1 VARSNRQRSRE
12 PPELPLGSSRRTPP
26 RERAPASL
34 PNRAP
39 LGDRLALSASSQA
52 AAARAPAALCWG
64 SSRRP
69 PPREREPASLPNRV
83 SGIVE
88 SLPNRLP
95 RGALESAEIVR
106 ARRDF
111 SAGDISAESSDS
123 WRARIG
129 RDRASRRSSPL
140 GSSRRTPPRER
151 APAFLPSPRR
161 VRLLPPGRRPPSAL
175 RWGSSLSSRA
185 KGSPASLPNRVSRN
199 SRRARIGREPREPPG
214 APDPLGK
221 EPAHLC
227 RIECLEAHS
236 NRQRCGESP
245 RRVTSPLGRL
255 CRIESRCAR
264 VASADLSSPPRRV
277 PPGALD
283 SAEMAALGTSRR
295 EPRASLPNRVGP
307 TAARLLP
314 ASFSAESSAAR
325 GHSIRQRS
333 ARPGSASRRAQN
345 ARADRRRAR
354 IATAA
359 ATGSAPERRGTAG
372 GAARR
377 QAARRTAGPGRR
389 RGSSRPPARR
399 QPTDR
404 SQDSGRF
411 AGEAREGNIVGVVR
425 TARVQ
430 PSKK

>member
-1 VARSNRQRSRE
+1 MARSNRQRTARAAGAPRWVRVDE
-12 PPELPLGSSRRTPP
+12 RPLGNEAPHFCPLRVESGCCRPGAGRP
-26 RERAPASL
+26 RLSA
-34 PNRAP
+34 
-39 LGDRLALSASSQA
+39 GDRVDV
-52 AAARAPAALCWG
+52 
-64 SSRRP
+64 
-69 PPREREPASLPNRV
+69 PREREPRV
-83 SGIVE
+83 
-88 SLPNRLP
+88 
-95 RGALESAEIVR
+95 
-106 ARRDF
+106 
-111 SAGDISAESSDS
+111 SAESSVEKL
-123 WRARIG
+123 A
-129 RDRASRRSSPL
+129 
-140 GSSRRTPPRER
+140 
-151 APAFLPSPRR
+151 
-161 VRLLPPGRRPPSAL
+161 
-175 RWGSSLSSRA
+175 
-185 KGSPASLPNRVSRN
+185 
-199 SRRARIGREPREPPG
+199 
-214 APDPLGK
+214 
-221 EPAHLC
+221 
-227 RIECLEAHS
+227 AHS

-307 TAARLLP
+307 TAARLLS

-372 GAARR
+372 GAARC

-389 RGSSRPPARR
+389 PGSSRPPARR

-404 SQDSGRF
+404 SQDSGRS